1 MENRCCPSSY
11 KPEPNPDT
19 LDYVFEHVESFTC
32 KHEEKEPETSFR
44 ELEIHRDN
52 SMVEFDGNG
61 APCPARADRKIKPI
75 GQQGDALDYGMFLL
89 KRNFMRWSAISCPNT
104 FGAVVTKYR
113 NDYVFENVER
123 YACNETMPDDK
134 TSMKSIAPATGQAS
148 QRSNPEHVDEPE
160 DEIQLYFR
168 PKRGTKRRSRKAA
181 I

>member
-75 GQQGDALDYGMFLL
+75 GQQGDALDY
-89 KRNFMRWSAISCPNT
+89 
-104 FGAVVTKYR
+104 
-113 NDYVFENVER
+113 VFENVER